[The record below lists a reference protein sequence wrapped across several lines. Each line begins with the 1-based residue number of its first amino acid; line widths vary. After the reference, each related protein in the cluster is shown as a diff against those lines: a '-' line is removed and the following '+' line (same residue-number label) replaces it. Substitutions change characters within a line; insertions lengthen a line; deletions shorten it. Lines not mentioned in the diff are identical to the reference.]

1 MAAAAAELADDHA
14 EVPKEWGKGLVACL
28 TCKLVKTQEQ
38 FLDNGCENCVS
49 QSMIGDSDR
58 VLECTTNDFQGLV
71 TVLNPGSSWTARWLH
86 IAKCKPGCYALAVA
100 GEDVLS
106 YEEPDQG

>member
-38 FLDNGCENCVS
+38 VLHMFDLSCMDWLVS
-49 QSMIGDSDR
+49 
-58 VLECTTNDFQGLV
+58 N
-71 TVLNPGSSWTARWLH
+71 H
-86 IAKCKPGCYALAVA
+86 I
-100 GEDVLS
+100 D
-106 YEEPDQG
+106 